1 MHALFT
7 EWFIYSNSFHKGMGE
22 LLYILSTKYI
32 GTMRL
37 IKRKKYRQKKE
48 MRERNEKF

>member
-22 LLYILSTKYI
+22 LLYIFFNKI
-32 GTMRL
+32 
-37 IKRKKYRQKKE
+37 YRNNEINQKKE
-48 MRERNEKF
+48 I